1 MTLFT
6 CKKCGKKIDIS
17 TKKKIMCRECK
28 EFMNPVTI
36 RAKVENPK
44 EIVSIPKDRH
54 GLPDIL
60 RMQHQR
66 EITTGIPDQTDDERR
81 MTDLIRGSMGL
92 PGTTPDSGVEGK
104 GDSFRGRGLK
114 KFIEG

>member
-28 EFMNPVTI
+28 EFMNPVTV
-36 RAKVENPK
+36 RAKVEPK
-44 EIVSIPKDRH
+44 EI
-54 GLPDIL
+54 GLPLTKSGEIDLLKI
-60 RMQHQR
+60 QHQR
-66 EITTGIPDQTDDERR
+66 EITTGIPDQTDDEKR
-81 MTDLIRGSMGL
+81 MTDLLRGSMGL